1 MIIADERTFAS
12 ALEHAET
19 PVLVYFWATW
29 CGPCRVLGPLLESIE
44 SDHPEAFTI
53 VKVNADDSPRLAAQ
67 YGVIGVPSL
76 KLLVDGA
83 VVRTIVGSKP
93 RAALEAELAPVL
105 AR

>member
-12 ALEHAET
+12 ALEHTET
-19 PVLVYFWATW
+19 PALVYFWATW

-44 SDHPEAFTI
+44 SDRPEAFTI

-67 YGVIGVPSL
+67 YGVMAVPSL